1 MMADADLE
9 LRPVAVRAVPL
20 RAPLERPSRNAFG
33 EMTARP
39 ALVVELDLAD
49 GATGTGE
56 VFCNWPAFALFHK
69 ARIVE
74 DILAPRLN
82 GRTFAS
88 PAAMTE
94 ALSAAVHRV
103 TLQSGEPGP
112 FAHAIAGLD
121 VAAWDA
127 LARRAGLPLWRLLAG
142 GGPAH
147 EVPAYASGLG
157 GEDVEAIVPALREAG
172 WRGYKL
178 KIGFGRERDA
188 ADLSR
193 LRALAGPEATL
204 MVDANQAWEP
214 DEAAT
219 EAAALAGEGLA
230 WLEEPI
236 AADRS
241 WEEWRRLARKDGPP
255 LALGENLRGL
265 PAFRAAAESGI
276 RILQPDVIKWGGI
289 SGAREVARI
298 ARDAGIAWAPHYLA
312 GGIGLAA
319 TAHLAVACGA
329 SWLEFDATENALRA
343 GLLDD
348 AITVEDGLVRLGDR
362 AGHGAALKPIIR
374 ERHGA

>member
-1 MMADADLE
+1 MSDVDLE
-9 LRPVAVRAVPL
+9 LSPVAVRAVPL

-56 VFCNWPAFALFHK
+56 VFCNWPAFAHFHK

-74 DILAPRLN
+74 DLLAPRLE
-82 GRTFAS
+82 GRSFAS

-112 FAHAIAGLD
+112 FASAVAGLD

-127 LARRAGLPLWRLLAG
+127 LARRADRPLWRLLAAG
-142 GGPAH
+142 GAAQD
-147 EVPAYASGLG
+147 VPAYASGLG
-157 GEDVEAIVPALREAG
+157 AEDVEAIVPALRGEG

-178 KIGFGRERDA
+178 KIGFGRDRDA
-188 ADLSR
+188 SSLSR
-193 LRALAGPEATL
+193 LRAAAGPEATL

-214 DEAAT
+214 DQAAT
-219 EAAALAGEGLA
+219 EAEALAGEGLA

-236 AADRS
+236 AADRP
-241 WEEWRRLARKDGPP
+241 WDEWRRLAESNGPP

-265 PAFRAAAESGI
+265 SAFRAAAASGI
-276 RILQPDVIKWGGI
+276 RILQPDIIKWGGI
-289 SGAREVARI
+289 SGAMEVARI
-298 ARDAGIAWAPHYLA
+298 ARDAGVTWAPHYLA

-319 TAHLAVACGA
+319 TAHLAAACGA

-343 GLLDD
+343 GLLSD
-348 AITVEDGLVRLGDR
+348 AITMEDGMARIADR
-362 AGHGAALKPIIR
+362 PGHGAALTMAMR
-374 ERHGA
+374 ECYGA

>member
-1 MMADADLE
+1 MPDADLE
-9 LRPVAVRAVPL
+9 LRPVAVRAFPL
-20 RAPLERPSRNAFG
+20 RAPLKRPSRNAFG

-39 ALVVELDLAD
+39 ALVVELDLMD

-69 ARIVE
+69 TRIIE
-74 DILAPRLN
+74 DLLAPRLK
-82 GRTFAS
+82 GQTFAS

-112 FAHAIAGLD
+112 FASAIAGLD

-127 LARRAGLPLWRLLAG
+127 VARRAGRPLWRLLAEG
-142 GGPAH
+142 GSAQ

-157 GEDVEAIVPALREAG
+157 GEDVEAIVPALRERG

-188 ADLSR
+188 ASLSR
-193 LRALAGPEATL
+193 LRAAAGPEATL

-214 DEAAT
+214 DQAT
-219 EAAALAGEGLA
+219 IEAAALAGEGLA

-236 AADRS
+236 AADRP
-241 WEEWRRLARKDGPP
+241 WEEWRRLAESDGPP

-265 PAFRAAAESGI
+265 PAFRAAAASGI
-276 RILQPDVIKWGGI
+276 RILQPDIIKWGGI
-289 SGAREVARI
+289 SGAIEVARV
-298 ARDAGIAWAPHYLA
+298 ARDAGVAWAPHYLA

-319 TAHLAVACGA
+319 TAHLAAACGA

-343 GLLDD
+343 GLLGD
-348 AITVEDGLVRLGDR
+348 AITVEDGMVRLADR
-362 AGHGAALKPIIR
+362 LGHGAALTMAMR
-374 ERHGA
+374 ECCGA